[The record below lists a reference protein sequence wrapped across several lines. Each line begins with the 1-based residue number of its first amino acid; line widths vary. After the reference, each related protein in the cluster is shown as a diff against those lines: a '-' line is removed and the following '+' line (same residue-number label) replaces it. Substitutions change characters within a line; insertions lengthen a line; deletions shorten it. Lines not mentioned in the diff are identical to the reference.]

1 MARAAHVI
9 GDHSDDPHAHTR
21 GMELKSGDERGR
33 GPGHA
38 PGVAYK
44 NYGNAQRT
52 GAIGRAARQ
61 IAGGVTVEKS
71 HDALADADFDGRGVT
86 VPQGPDAFAPHHPCI
101 EIAGRTARSLSMEGR
116 INVVRPAFEPLHLQP
131 ATRKRPH
138 QRDCHCCLSL
148 AGAGGSKTEC
158 MKRRVH
164 RVFIPDTFLYNR
176 ALRTSL
182 RRRYESGDRR

>member
-86 VPQGPDAFAPHHPCI
+86 VHRALTPSRPIIHVSRLQ
-101 EIAGRTARSLSMEGR
+101 AGRPEA
-116 INVVRPAFEPLHLQP
+116 
-131 ATRKRPH
+131 
-138 QRDCHCCLSL
+138 
-148 AGAGGSKTEC
+148 
-158 MKRRVH
+158 
-164 RVFIPDTFLYNR
+164 
-176 ALRTSL
+176 
-182 RRRYESGDRR
+182 